1 METTF
6 YRYLSA
12 GVVFAS
18 CTILS
23 SCAGLN
29 HPTGT
34 IEQKYAA
41 TGVWAVTTS
50 PGGAC
55 CDSLGNAFDLYYPTN
70 LGANGF
76 KHPIL
81 TWGNGTNGAPGNYA
95 TFLRH
100 MASWGFVVIATV
112 DKMTGAGQTIL
123 DGANVLIAANG
134 NAASIFFS
142 KLNTAEIGA
151 FGHSQGAAGAMNALI
166 KSSGTIKTTLPI
178 ELPARIWCV
187 ANCVPMP
194 SFTQGSVFFLDGSLD
209 PISPPTQSAQT
220 SGEQSIAGY
229 YNAVPAGV
237 AKLKGTLKGP
247 THNDVTGQPDCAAAQ
262 PPCLI
267 GVFGYLGYPTAWMMY
282 QLQAD
287 AFAHGAFVSGT
298 GEMFSQTVNWEQVE
312 SNIP

>member
-1 METTF
+1 MGTTF

-12 GVVFAS
+12 VVVFAS
-18 CTILS
+18 CAILS

-34 IEQKYAA
+34 LEQRYAA
-41 TGVWAVTTS
+41 PGVWAVTTS

-55 CDSLGNAFDLYYPTN
+55 CDSLGNAFDLFYPTN

-81 TWGNGTNGAPGNYA
+81 AWGNGTNGAPGHYA
-95 TFLRH
+95 KFRTQ
-100 MASWGFVVIATV
+100 MASWGFVVVATV
-112 DKMTGAGQTIL
+112 EKMTGPAQTIL
-123 DGANVLIAANG
+123 DGANALIAANG
-134 NAASIFFS
+134 DSASIFFN
-142 KLNTAEIGA
+142 KLNTAAIGA
-151 FGHSQGAAGAMNALI
+151 LGHSQGAAGAMNALI
-166 KSSGTIKTTLPI
+166 KSSGTIKTALPI

-209 PISPPTQSAQT
+209 PISPPTQSPQV

-229 YNAVPAGV
+229 YDAVPAGV

-247 THNDVTGQPDCAAAQ
+247 THNDVTGQPDCATAQ

-267 GVFGYLGYPTAWMMY
+267 GVFGYLGYPTAWMMF
-282 QLQAD
+282 QLQGDNVAR
-287 AFAHGAFVSGT
+287 GAFVNGS
-298 GEMFSQTVNWEQVE
+298 GEMFSQPLNWAHVA